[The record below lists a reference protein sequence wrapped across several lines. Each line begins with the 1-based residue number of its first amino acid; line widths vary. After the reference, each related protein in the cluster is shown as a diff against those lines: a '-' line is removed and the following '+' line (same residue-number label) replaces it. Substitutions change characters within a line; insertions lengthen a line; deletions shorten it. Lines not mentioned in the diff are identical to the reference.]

1 MEYCDAG
8 TLEDVSA
15 QGLPEVSIQQYTS
28 QLLCGVLV
36 LHDKGIV
43 HRDIKGTHYSFK
55 SSRVFR
61 PIYHRKQT
69 MPYVTVSQHYW
80 SKP

>member
-15 QGLPEVSIQQYTS
+15 QGLPEVSIQQYTH
-28 QLLCGVLV
+28 QLLTGVLV

-43 HRDIKGTHYSFK
+43 HRDIKGTVKNLYGGSNYIDALISYHTNSNN
-55 SSRVFR
+55 SSHLLLVF
-61 PIYHRKQT
+61 
-69 MPYVTVSQHYW
+69 
-80 SKP
+80 

>member
-28 QLLCGVLV
+28 QLLSGVLV
-36 LHDKGIV
+36 LHDRGIV
-43 HRDIKGTHYSFK
+43 HRDIKGIDLNIK
-55 SSRVFR
+55 
-61 PIYHRKQT
+61 
-69 MPYVTVSQHYW
+69 
-80 SKP
+80 